1 MSTISHPPA
10 RASQEAGWA
19 SLLRLKEVW
28 ASLAICAMWIA
39 VAVASVWGP
48 DAVFHSNDGNS
59 SSIPLGIF
67 VALFACI
74 GTWAL
79 AKYALG
85 QAREK

>member
-10 RASQEAGWA
+10 SSSWTA
-19 SLLRLKEVW
+19 LLRIKEVW
-28 ASLAICAMWIA
+28 ASLAIFAMWIA

-59 SSIPLGIF
+59 STIPLGIF
-67 VALFACI
+67 VALFASI

-85 QAREK
+85 RARDK